1 MTPRDQ
7 LAAFL
12 HRLADVGVRVEA
24 QASPGLAPAQL
35 VLVQAEDWGRLGN
48 EAKASAWRWAAG
60 WGEDMGEAQSGSIR
74 INACFEKAG
83 AYLFARTAVPRAAP
97 VLSSHTPFYPG
108 ADRPERHIRDMLGV
122 VFSGHPDARRWTRHQ
137 AWMDSEFP
145 LRRDFPAA
153 GRPPGQTPADHQ
165 YNFLLAQGGGVYE
178 IPVGPVHAGI
188 IEPGHFRFQA
198 VGETVLKL
206 EERLGYTHKGIEKVA
221 EGRDA
226 EGLARLAGRV
236 SGDCTVAHAWGAC
249 MAMEKA
255 AGLELPPRAVWLRA
269 LMCERERVA
278 NHVGD
283 IGAMLNDI
291 AFAFG
296 FYQFARLRE
305 EWQRVSGEV
314 FGHRFMMDCIVP
326 GGVTVDLDE
335 RFIATMRDEAGALR
349 KQIGRLMAI
358 INDLPSVADR
368 VRGTGVLT
376 TEYAKALGCVGYV
389 GRASGI
395 DFDVRRD
402 APYAPY
408 EQHAVKASLRQSSEF
423 NERVRE
429 RIYPPYKHLTVKAPL
444 HHYGDVN
451 ARARTRL
458 EEIAVSFDL
467 IGALLTGL
475 PAGPIRGD
483 WKCPAAGAE
492 GLGIIEGWRGEILSF
507 VRFGADGRIA
517 RFFPRDPSW
526 TTWPALELLID
537 DNIVPDFPV
546 CNKSVNGSYSGH
558 DL

>member
-1 MTPRDQ
+1 MTPQDQ
-7 LAAFL
+7 SASFVR
-12 HRLADVGVRVEA
+12 RLTDAGLRVEA
-24 QASPGLAPAQL
+24 QASPGLAPARLIL
-35 VLVQAEDWGRLGN
+35 VRPEDWGRLGT
-48 EAKASAWRWAAG
+48 EARQGAWRWVAG
-60 WGEDMGEAQSGSIR
+60 WGEDAVEEGSESIR

-83 AYLFARTAVPRAAP
+83 AYLVARTAIARAAP
-97 VLSSHTPFYPG
+97 GLPSHAGSYPG

-122 VFSGHPDARRWTRHQ
+122 AYADHPDARRWTRHQ
-137 AWMDSEFP
+137 AWQDCEYP
-145 LRRDFPAA
+145 LRREFPAA
-153 GRPPGQTPADHQ
+153 GRPQAQTPPDCE

-206 EERLGYTHKGIEKVA
+206 EERLGYTHKGIEKA
-221 EGRDA
+221 GEGRDA
-226 EGLARLAGRV
+226 AGLARLAGRV
-236 SGDCTVAHAWGAC
+236 SGDSTVAHAWAAC
-249 MAMEKA
+249 MAMEQA
-255 AGLELPPRAVWLRA
+255 AGVEVPQRALWLRA

-296 FYQFARLRE
+296 YYQFARLRE
-305 EWQRVSGEV
+305 DWQRASREA

-326 GGVTVDLDE
+326 GGVAADLE
-335 RFIATMRDEAGALR
+335 ARFVAPMREGVGVLR
-349 KQIGRLMAI
+349 NQIGRLMAI

-368 VRGTGVLT
+368 VRGTGVLPP
-376 TEYAKALGCVGYV
+376 EYAQALGCVGYV
-389 GRASGI
+389 GRASGM

-402 APYAPY
+402 APY
-408 EQHAVKASLRQSSEF
+408 
-423 NERVRE
+423 
-429 RIYPPYKHLTVKAPL
+429 PPYDRLTVKVPL

-458 EEIAVSFDL
+458 EEIAASFDL
-467 IGALLTGL
+467 IEGLFAALPEG
-475 PAGPIRGD
+475 PVRAG
-483 WKCPAAGAE
+483 WKHPAAGAE
-492 GLGIIEGWRGEILSF
+492 GLGLIEGWRGEILSF

-526 TTWPALELLID
+526 TTWPALELLIH
-537 DNIVPDFPV
+537 DNIVPDFPL
-546 CNKSVNGSYSGH
+546 CNKSVNGSYSGQ